1 MAKIRFALAI
11 HNHQP
16 IGNFDGVFHA
26 ACEDSYEPFLNVLEQ
41 YPEIPFSL
49 HASGSLMEWL
59 VEHKPRYIEQLQRM
73 VAKGQVE
80 ILGGGFYEPILP
92 MIPSRDR
99 QGQIRGYS
107 EYLRDLFNVPIRGMW
122 VPERVWE
129 QGLVSDIV
137 QSGIEYSI
145 LDDFHFRKA
154 GLRPDE
160 LFGYFLSEDNG
171 QLLRIFPGSEP
182 MRYLIPFQD
191 VDRFV
196 DYLKEVHARNC
207 DALVVFADDGEKFGT
222 WPETKKHVYE
232 YGWLTR
238 FLDALR
244 NNLDWIEVLTLSQAL
259 DAIDPIGRVYLPDC
273 SYREMTEW
281 ALPAH
286 QLVDYDR
293 LWHELDHQPDGAR
306 VKEYLKGGYWRNFK
320 VKYPETNE
328 MYARMM
334 GISNHLERL
343 CKANPDALGDER
355 LMAARQ
361 ALYRGQC
368 NCSYWHGAFG
378 GLYLPHLRN
387 AVYTQ
392 LIQAENLLNG
402 FERGERTPFVHATS
416 ADLNYDGQC
425 EVRLDNDRLAAFFE
439 PARGGILSELDIRE
453 FGINLGASITRRPEA
468 YHQKILDAR
477 NSQHD
482 QFGSIHDRIV
492 FKQEGLDE
500 KLVYDWYPR
509 KSLVDHFYSAD
520 ADLDA
525 VRRGMTPELGTFVAG
540 KYRSTVS
547 QAGELATLVM
557 SCQGSVDD
565 KPNVTISKRILL
577 ASGQNRLLLR
587 YRLENVPEHRPLRF
601 AVEFNFGALAS
612 HADDRYFLGEGKE
625 RLGTLGSLL
634 DIPQTRQIQ
643 LVDEWIGINL
653 ALTCSR
659 PAGIWSFPIESVSQ
673 SEGGFELVHQSVCL
687 LPYWEVVSDS
697 GPGSGPGRSF
707 WAVEIAL
714 DFGHFQGNKAVPPLD
729 GAESSVYA
737 EDDYFTTNKP

>member
-16 IGNFDGVFHA
+16 IGNFDGVFHD
-26 ACEDSYEPFLNVLEQ
+26 ACVDSYEPFLNILEQ
-41 YPEIPFSL
+41 YPEISFSL
-49 HASGSLMEWL
+49 HMSGCLLEWL
-59 VEHKPRYIEQLQRM
+59 VQHKPGYIEQLKRM
-73 VAKGQVE
+73 VARGQVE

-92 MIPSRDR
+92 MIPARDR

-107 EYLRDLFNVPIRGMW
+107 EYLRDLFQTPIRGMW

-129 QGLVSDIV
+129 QGLVSDIA

-182 MRYLIPFQD
+182 MRYLIPFQEVDKIIAYLRD
-191 VDRFV
+191 VQTRS
-196 DYLKEVHARNC
+196 C

-232 YGWLTR
+232 YGWLQR

-244 NNLDWIEVLTLSQAL
+244 ANLEWIDVVTLSQAM
-259 DAIDPIGRVYLPDC
+259 DAVEPIGRVYLPDC

-281 ALPAH
+281 ALPAP

-293 LWHELDHQPDGAR
+293 LWHDLDHQPDGPR
-306 VKEYLKGGYWRNFK
+306 IKEYLKGGYWRNFK

-328 MYARMM
+328 MYSRMM
-334 GISNHLERL
+334 GVSNHLERL
-343 CKANPDALGDER
+343 CKANPGSLGDER
-355 LMAARQ
+355 LMAARL

-387 AVYTQ
+387 AVFKQ
-392 LIQAENLLNG
+392 LIEAENLLNR
-402 FERGERTPFVHATS
+402 FERGEIKPFVHAMTG
-416 ADLNYDGQC
+416 DLNFDGLG
-425 EVRLDNDRLAAFFE
+425 EVRLENDRLAAFFE
-439 PARGGILSELDIRE
+439 PAKGGILSELDIRE
-453 FGINLGASITRRPEA
+453 FGINLGASISRRPEA
-468 YHQKILDAR
+468 YHQKIIDAK
-477 NSQHD
+477 NSQHN

-492 FKQEGLDE
+492 FKQPGLEE
-500 KLVYDWYPR
+500 KLIYDWYPR
-509 KSLVDHFYSAD
+509 KSMVDHFFPTD
-520 ADLDA
+520 ATLES
-525 VRRGMTPELGTFVAG
+525 VQRGLTPELGTFVAG

-547 QAGELATLVM
+547 QTGELATLVM
-557 SCQGSVDD
+557 SCQGSVDHQ
-565 KPNVTISKRILL
+565 PNVTVTKRVALS
-577 ASGQNRLLLR
+577 AGQSRMVLR
-587 YRLENVPEHRPLRF
+587 YRLENVPVHRPLRF
-601 AVEFNFGALAS
+601 AVEFNFAALAS
-612 HADDRYFLGEGKE
+612 HADNRYFLGEAKE
-625 RLGTLGSLL
+625 KLGTLGSLQ
-634 DIPQTRQIQ
+634 DIPRTRQIH
-643 LVDEWIGINL
+643 LVDEWIGIDVG
-653 ALTCSR
+653 LTCSR

-673 SEGGFELVHQSVCL
+673 SEGGFELVHQSVCV
-687 LPYWEVVSDS
+687 LPYWEVVSDT
-697 GPGSGPGRSF
+697 GPGAGPGKSF
-707 WAVEIAL
+707 WEVEIAL
-714 DFGHFQGNKAVPPLD
+714 DFGHFQTMLRVPPLD
-729 GAESSVYA
+729 ETGSSVYA